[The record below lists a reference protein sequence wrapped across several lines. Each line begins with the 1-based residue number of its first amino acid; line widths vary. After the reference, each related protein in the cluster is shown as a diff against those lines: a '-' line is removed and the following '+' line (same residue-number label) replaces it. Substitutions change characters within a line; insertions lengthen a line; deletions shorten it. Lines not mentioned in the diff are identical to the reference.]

1 MRRTIISLALSLMRD
16 SQINKNRY
24 DMRRV
29 KSLFGGLAFWPRA
42 ANDSH
47 TACMERGCGGGGG
60 VQKWHKLKMK
70 SSQGISLAPLSL
82 EYYYY
87 IH

>member
-1 MRRTIISLALSLMRD
+1 
-16 SQINKNRY
+16 
-24 DMRRV
+24 
-29 KSLFGGLAFWPRA
+29 
-42 ANDSH
+42 
-47 TACMERGCGGGGG
+47 MERGCGGGGGG

-70 SSQGISLAPLSL
+70 SSQGILLAPLSL

>member
-1 MRRTIISLALSLMRD
+1 MR
-16 SQINKNRY
+16 
-24 DMRRV
+24 
-29 KSLFGGLAFWPRA
+29 
-42 ANDSH
+42 
-47 TACMERGCGGGGG
+47 MERGCGGGGG

>member
-1 MRRTIISLALSLMRD
+1 MRD

-42 ANDSH
+42 ANDSLLAWSAAAAAAVV
-47 TACMERGCGGGGG
+47 AC
-60 VQKWHKLKMK
+60 K
-70 SSQGISLAPLSL
+70 SGIN
-82 EYYYY
+82 
-87 IH
+87 